1 LRVVHVDPPELGE
14 RDGLAYAAF
23 RPAQAPRARVVVLHG
38 AGSQKESHYAWG
50 RACRVHGFAAVCFD
64 LRGHGESPGELDG
77 SALDDVATMAAAA
90 GEPEV
95 PLVLRGSSL
104 GGWMALVAGARLDA
118 AAVVAICPAPGAG
131 LMRSLRAGTLPP
143 FGVDVEALAG
153 LVASVPEERAAAQ
166 LAGRLLLM
174 HAAGDETVPV
184 EVARGLHAAAP
195 GSTFVEVPGGHHR
208 SAQHDGDQQAYALR
222 WVDKVLAG

>member
-1 LRVVHVDPPELGE
+1 M

-38 AGSQKESHYAWG
+38 AGSEKEGHYAWG
-50 RACRVHGFAAVCFD
+50 RACRVHGFSAVCFD

-77 SALDDVATMAAAA
+77 GALEDVATMAAVA
-90 GEPEV
+90 GEPTV

-104 GGWMALVAGARLDA
+104 GGWMALAAGVRLEA
-118 AAVVAICPAPGAG
+118 AAVVAICPAPGAD
-131 LMRSLRAGTLPP
+131 LVRALRAGTLPP
-143 FGVDVEALAG
+143 FGVDSEALAR
-153 LVASVPEERAAAQ
+153 LVASVSEERAAAQ
-166 LAGRLLLM
+166 LGERLLLM
-174 HAAGDETVPV
+174 HAAGDETIGV
-184 EVARGLHAAAP
+184 EVTRGLHAAAP

-208 SAQHDGDQQAYALR
+208 SAQHDPDLQAQALR